1 MINTN
6 WPSRIHWIW
15 FKDMNQYFSYRVCF
29 RYKLKL
35 KWWRISFGLRS
46 FLVFFRI
53 YKSLYELSVEDDV
66 IGSEGS
72 ANGQTK
78 VDNWE
83 GFVKISPE
91 ILYGLWY
98 DPSYYDGTLRLTVH
112 QTLIN
117 YISRFD
123 DDICFW
129 VNLGNLKNLFLQN
142 PYSKSMLTNKLFS
155 RICLYFCLHFEIKMT
170 TKFLKWLFWARFF
183 YWTIK
188 QYNYSFFSHW
198 ESFNLVFG

>member
-6 WPSRIHWIW
+6 WPSRIHWIR
-15 FKDMNQYFSYRVCF
+15 FKDMNQYVSYRVCF
-29 RYKLKL
+29 RYKFKLILKNHSL
-35 KWWRISFGLRS
+35 IESLIIGVEKFS
-46 FLVFFRI
+46 RI
-53 YKSLYELSVEDDV
+53 YESLYELSVDI

-129 VNLGNLKNLFLQN
+129 VNLGNLKNLFQN
-142 PYSKSMLTNKLFS
+142 QCWLINFFPESVFTFVCISK
-155 RICLYFCLHFEIKMT
+155 
-170 TKFLKWLFWARFF
+170 
-183 YWTIK
+183 
-188 QYNYSFFSHW
+188 
-198 ESFNLVFG
+198 